1 MRVLALFVASSTLSS
16 CGSKSTS
23 TSPSSTAGAAIM
35 GSAGSGSATATTAG
49 SGAAATLDPTF
60 AALDAQER
68 HTCGIYARCKVEGLR
83 DDDPQAASK
92 APTFENACLRV
103 WNARHGR
110 EEEDHELRRH
120 RRSMSRAAALLRLD
134 EALTFVM

>member
-1 MRVLALFVASSTLSS
+1 
-16 CGSKSTS
+16 
-23 TSPSSTAGAAIM
+23 M

-49 SGAAATLDPTF
+49 SGAVATLDPTF

-68 HTCGIYARCKVEGLR
+68 HACGIYARCKVEGLR

-103 WNARHGR
+103 WVTLDTAEKKKITSCADTVGQCLGPPPCF
-110 EEEDHELRRH
+110 D
-120 RRSMSRAAALLRLD
+120 SMKL
-134 EALTFVM
+134 